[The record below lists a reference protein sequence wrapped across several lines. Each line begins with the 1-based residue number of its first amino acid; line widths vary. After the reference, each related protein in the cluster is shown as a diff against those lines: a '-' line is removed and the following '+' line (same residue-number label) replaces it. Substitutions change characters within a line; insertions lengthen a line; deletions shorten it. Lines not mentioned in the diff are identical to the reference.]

1 MPETPKKKEP
11 TASEAMF
18 FFAIVKHTRNK
29 ADIDWSAVAAE
40 QGFKNAEVAKVRFG
54 QVKRKLGITTNT
66 DTPTASRTPVKK
78 GNFAA
83 DTPTRVTK
91 SSGRAGSKGRARGKD
106 LKVEGEDDDDETVV
120 GVKNEHLD
128 AELETDVGSF
138 LTEEASFM
146 GEEEPTDPF

>member
-1 MPETPKKKEP
+1 MVPSTWAAQRLPC
-11 TASEAMF
+11 
-18 FFAIVKHTRNK
+18 RD
-29 ADIDWSAVAAE
+29 ADGE
-40 QGFKNAEVAKVRFG
+40 QVRFG

-66 DTPTASRTPVKK
+66 DTPTTSRTPVKK
-78 GNFAA
+78 GTFAA

-120 GVKNEHLD
+120 GVKNEHQD
-128 AELETDVGSF
+128 AELEADVGSF